1 MAKFVYRM
9 QNILNLKQKI
19 EDQEKIA
26 FATAMQVLNEE
37 QDKLTS
43 LLVRQAGYESKLREL
58 MSEAIDLDEI
68 THTRQAINTMKHL
81 VRDQMFAVQRAQA
94 SLEAARRR
102 MEEAT
107 KERKMHEKL
116 REHAFEDFKK
126 ELIAEDNKAI
136 DQLVSFTYSPTRVR

>member
-9 QNILNLKQKI
+9 QNILNLKEKI

-26 FATAMQVLNEE
+26 FANANRVYNEE
-37 QDKLTS
+37 QEKLTN
-43 LLVRQAGYESKLREL
+43 LLIRQAGYNEKLKEL
-58 MSEAIDLDEI
+58 TQADIDLEEI
-68 THTRQAINTMKHL
+68 AHTRAAITTMKQM

-94 SLEAARRR
+94 ALEQARRR

-116 REHAFEDFKK
+116 REHAFEDFKR
-126 ELIAEDNKAI
+126 ELVAEDNKAI
-136 DQLVSFTYSPTRVR
+136 DELVSFTYSPTKG